1 MAAMIELRGAHF
13 RNKGAQLMLIAMVEG
28 LRRIRP
34 DADLVIAPTHRSPY
48 LDRAS
53 LGLYQ
58 KVWLQKAGIQWGPLI
73 SACLPQLFKD
83 AYGLVDDR
91 RVTTVLDASGFA
103 YSDQW
108 GGTHTVELAS
118 AAARWVRQGTRLIL
132 MPQAFGPFQLRRNR
146 SAMQRVAGMA
156 TAIFARDDVS
166 LAHLQSILPAA
177 DTDKV
182 RLAPDFTAL
191 VASRPC
197 SDWPVP
203 AGGACLIPNK
213 RLIDKRGIGPDQYAA
228 LFRSVARMARQADLS
243 PFFLVHEGPEDA
255 ALVEAI
261 NRSLDSPVPVLAPSD
276 SRVIKGI
283 IGKAE
288 LVFGSR
294 FHGLVSAVSQHV
306 PAVAVGWS
314 HKYQQLFADY
324 QVPEF
329 AFDMADSPPE
339 RILDGLAFLLDAG
352 RRAELRK
359 GLRASAALQEQRID
373 AMWGQLDALI

>member
-108 GGTHTVELAS
+108 GGTHTAELAS
-118 AAARWVRQGTRLIL
+118 AADRWVRQGTRLIL

-213 RLIDKRGIGPDQYAA
+213 RLIDKRGIGPEQYAA

-261 NRSLDSPVPVLAPSD
+261 NRSLDSPVPVLAPSARA
-276 SRVIKGI
+276 ST
-283 IGKAE
+283 
-288 LVFGSR
+288 
-294 FHGLVSAVSQHV
+294 
-306 PAVAVGWS
+306 GWS
-314 HKYQQLFADY
+314 APCRNTSRPSRSAGATSTNSCSRITECPSSRSTWRIRRRSGSSTDLRSCWTRAAAQNFDRVFA
-324 QVPEF
+324 
-329 AFDMADSPPE
+329 PPP
-339 RILDGLAFLLDAG
+339 RSRSSGSTRCG
-352 RRAELRK
+352 
-359 GLRASAALQEQRID
+359 ASSTP
-373 AMWGQLDALI
+373 